1 MTRIPTPAIRK
12 KKSQHL
18 NDGGQ
23 SPIPQEDCSPEDVC
37 ALVENRLSL
46 LGRCRVEA
54 HLRRCAWC
62 RQLKAELETI
72 DPAKEFEE
80 RFIPKYIL
88 NLWLKYAAEEHKKSR
103 KKTKSQREAICR

>member
-1 MTRIPTPAIRK
+1 MTRIATPAITK
-12 KKSQHL
+12 TKSKQH
-18 NDGGQ
+18 DPDAQ
-23 SPIPQEDCSPEDVC
+23 SPVPQEGCSPEDVC
-37 ALVENRLSL
+37 ALVENKLSL
-46 LGRCRVEA
+46 AKISRVEG
-54 HLRRCAWC
+54 HLTRCAWC

-88 NLWLKYAAEEHKKSR
+88 HLWLKYAAEEREKSR